1 LGLLVLDT
9 NIVLDLLL
17 FDDPRTGDLLR
28 ALERES
34 VTWIATAA
42 MRAELRRVLGY
53 PQLARRRVALAAAP
67 DGILSRFDRLS
78 RVASDAP
85 RCPIRC
91 ADPDDQMF
99 IDLAVAHQA
108 VLLSKDQAVLRL
120 HRRLCAVGAGVHD
133 SLQSI
138 RSRSPANS
146 IGQ

>member
-42 MRAELRRVLGY
+42 MRAELLRVLGY
-53 PQLARRRVALAAAP
+53 PQLVRRLAALEAAP
-67 DGILSRFDRLS
+67 DSILSRFDRLS
-78 RVASDAP
+78 RIVSDAP
-85 RCPIRC
+85 RCAVRC
-91 ADPDDQMF
+91 SDPDDQRF

-108 VLLSKDQAVLRL
+108 VLLSKDLAVLRL
-120 HRRLCAVGAGVHD
+120 CQRLRAVGAGVHD
-133 SLQSI
+133 SFQSI
-138 RSRSPANS
+138 RFRSPANS